1 MSRLFMIL
9 LVICVITLGTD
20 AFPADDS
27 GTDKRFWPIPDPD
40 LKGTFDSIGH
50 KSPLDDKFG
59 RASPADDSGIEKKR
73 YWGSRPDAHLKIYSD
88 IDRDRGRFG
97 WIYGK

>member
-59 RASPADDSGIEKKR
+59 RASPADDSGIEKRTHSDLKNFHGGSWYR
-73 YWGSRPDAHLKIYSD
+73 FPWG
-88 IDRDRGRFG
+88 
-97 WIYGK
+97 YGK